1 MSTISAER
9 LLAIKEGV
17 FLAHRQ
23 MQRYGSLPLRSY
35 RGRDGIRRPSPIVR
49 VSLAESHWL
58 AQHKPSWLPYTKV
71 WTPTTL
77 WKQDMDRAS
86 SSQHPVIR
94 EIWVGQRS
102 LASVGQDELPEGHQR
117 SQAEAEDIAELT
129 DLQTMLYEGHEDI
142 RRAAIFKR
150 AFYLYRN
157 VRRKHPEFTWPRRKK
172 LWKLAVDEANT
183 EFASTAIIEDPESG
197 EPRFVRPGDVI
208 QIAWGSNEDLDA
220 LYMEEAASD
229 RSEHDSLLRDLD
241 RDQIRP
247 SSYRECAF
255 LEDPDYALPR
265 QALIDDEIIQED
277 EFPEVEWFDRKDY
290 FAALERNT
298 RQRER
303 VATKN
308 ARRAAPPAMDWK
320 VIRRR

>member
-1 MSTISAER
+1 MSIPTAR

-17 FLAHRQ
+17 FSAHRQ

-35 RGRDGIRRPSPIVR
+35 RGRDGLHRSSPIVR
-49 VSLAESHWL
+49 VSLAESDWL
-58 AQHKPSWLPYTKV
+58 AKNKPSWLPYTKIC
-71 WTPTTL
+71 TPTVL
-77 WKQDMDRAS
+77 WKSDMDRPS
-86 SSQHPVIR
+86 SAQYPVIR

-102 LASVGQDELPEGHQR
+102 LACVGEDDVPEGHSNSAKEQ
-117 SQAEAEDIAELT
+117 EEIAELT
-129 DLQTMLYEGHEDI
+129 DLQTMLYEGHESL
-142 RRAAIFKR
+142 RRSAIFKR
-150 AFYLYRN
+150 ALYLYRN

-183 EFASTAIIEDPESG
+183 EFASAAIIEDPETG
-197 EPRFVRPGDVI
+197 EPRFIRPGDIV
-208 QIAWGSNEDLDA
+208 QVVWGSNEDLDA

-229 RSEHDSLLRDLD
+229 RSEHDSLLRDLN

-247 SSYRECAF
+247 NSYREAAF
-255 LEDPDYALPR
+255 LEDPDYVLHR
-265 QALIDDEIIQED
+265 DVLTDDEIIAED
-277 EFPEVEWFDRKDY
+277 EFPEVEWFTRSDY

-308 ARRAAPPAMDWK
+308 ARKAPPAPVDWK
-320 VIRRR
+320 AVRAR